1 MERKIL
7 FGLLLCVF
15 LVPCASAKENYFTNE
30 NGVSLTE
37 KEYDFFSEM
46 YWEGFQEFLTQ
57 EEYLQVR
64 DMDLFDQK
72 IQKETYTNYP
82 ITRGSSVTSN
92 LRTLSITKAC
102 NSTCYSTLVTMWNGS
117 PYIRSYDVMGARLNG
132 PSLVNVNNLI
142 VTGNNYY
149 QSYNNPKKFN
159 NGFGYS
165 FQLPNASDIRV
176 STSFT
181 TTLNGTIYGSYQHA
195 MSKTNSGVSN
205 QYTIGVGGYGNVF
218 QFIGTA
224 RNVYDNAPGVDINL

>member
-1 MERKIL
+1 
-7 FGLLLCVF
+7 
-15 LVPCASAKENYFTNE
+15 
-30 NGVSLTE
+30 
-37 KEYDFFSEM
+37 M

-117 PYIRSYDVMGARLNG
+117 PYVRSYDVMGARLNG
-132 PSLVNVNNLI
+132 PSIVNVNNLI
-142 VTGNNYY
+142 DTGNNYY

-224 RNVYDNAPGVDINL
+224 RNVYDNAPGVSIVL